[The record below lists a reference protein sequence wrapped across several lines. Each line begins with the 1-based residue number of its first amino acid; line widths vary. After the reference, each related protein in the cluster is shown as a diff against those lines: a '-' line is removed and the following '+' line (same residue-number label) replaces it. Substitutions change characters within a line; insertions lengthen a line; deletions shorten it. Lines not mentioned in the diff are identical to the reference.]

1 MIKDRALWEKW
12 EAQTVLSQPVEFQR
26 NLRLLDAMYEHARAL
41 GAFPPADPLEGLETK
56 IALAKALNVRPAAGT
71 DRTGT

>member
-1 MIKDRALWEKW
+1 MIKDTALWEKW
-12 EAQTVLSQPVEFQR
+12 EAQTVLSQPADFQR

-41 GAFPPADPLEGLETK
+41 GAFPPADALAGLETK